1 MIVTLMMFAKVATS
15 GHLRIKAFWNK
26 GSDVIKSVYD
36 VTKFFFA
43 WVKSYHRYD
52 YMIKVWSYHFYE
64 TGIITWIL

>member
-26 GSDVIKSVYD
+26 GSDVISSVCD
-36 VTKFFFA
+36 VTKNS
-43 WVKSYHRYD
+43 WLKSYHRYD